1 MLPINILI
9 QLVVIYM
16 CIIYTVCAHT
26 RMRACVYIS
35 YNKVSKLAEVCQEEA
50 EYTVLTLLFVHMD
63 SAFLY
68 LFYLCNISSQYSA
81 L

>member
-1 MLPINILI
+1 ML
-9 QLVVIYM
+9 
-16 CIIYTVCAHT
+16 
-26 RMRACVYIS
+26 ACVYIS